1 MSNTSGCKC
10 KETAQH
16 ARKSSTEETM
26 VQLKGIKKIIW
37 FIKKLIIIVLVL
49 NLFIIITPFI
59 ILIGIIQI
67 LKGKKLR
74 INLTKIIKLFHV
86 KN

>member
-10 KETAQH
+10 KETAQN
-16 ARKSSTEETM
+16 ARKYSTEETM

-37 FIKKLIIIVLVL
+37 LIKKLIIIVLVL